1 VEVLKARHMGMCFG
15 VRRAIARALAAARHQ
30 PLTILGDLVH
40 NETILADLRARGI
53 RTCTE
58 VGDIGTAAVMITAH
72 GASERRRAQLR
83 ARGLRVLD
91 ATCPLVRAA
100 HRAVAMLLADGCHP
114 LIVGQPGHVEVR
126 GLTEDLDTCDV
137 VLGDEDVDGL
147 REQPRFGVVAQ
158 TTQPVERLDRV
169 AALMR
174 QRFPRSEIEVMNTV
188 CLPTRLRQLSAE
200 ELARQADVM
209 LVIGGTRSNNTRELV
224 ATCRRHC
231 ARVFHVQ
238 TAANVRAGWFEGAE
252 VTGITAGTSTPDN
265 IIDDVEAEVRALG
278 KQRDCGPI
286 AHGVPRTAALEAY
299 HPPANQ

>member
-1 VEVLKARHMGMCFG
+1 VEVLRARHMGMCFG
-15 VRRAIARALAAARHQ
+15 VRRAIARALAAARRQ

-58 VGDIGTAAVMITAH
+58 VAGVDTAAVMITAH
-72 GASERRRAQLR
+72 GASERRLEQLR
-83 ARGLRVLD
+83 ARGLHVLD

-100 HRAVAMLLADGCHP
+100 HRAVALLLADLCHP
-114 LIVGQPGHVEVR
+114 VIVGQPGHVEVR

-137 VLGDEDVDGL
+137 VRGDEDVDGL
-147 REQPRFGVVAQ
+147 RERPRFGIVAQ
-158 TTQPVERLDRV
+158 TTQPVERLYRV
-169 AALMR
+169 AALIR
-174 QRFPRSEIEVMNTV
+174 QRFPRSGIEVMNTV

-200 ELARQADVM
+200 ELARQAGVI
-209 LVIGGTRSNNTRELV
+209 LVIGGSRSNNTRELV

-238 TAANVRAGWFEGAE
+238 TAADVRAEWLEGAD

-265 IIDDVEAEVRALG
+265 IIDDVEAKVRALG
-278 KQRDCGPI
+278 KQRDCSSIG
-286 AHGVPRTAALEAY
+286 HGVPHAAALEAY